1 MTDALPEAGFR
12 EMLDFLRQTRGVDLE
27 SYKPSTLRRRVAKR
41 LKAVGADSFLDYLD
55 HLQVHPEEF
64 AQLFDTVLINVTSFF
79 RDAAAWD
86 YLREQVVPAIAAAR
100 AGEEPIRIWCA
111 GCASGQEAYSL
122 AMVLCEALGSPAFV
136 DRVKLY
142 ATDIDENAL
151 LLARQGYTDADL
163 EQVPEELRPKYFER
177 QGSRHVFRAALRRP
191 LIFGRHDLLRDAPI
205 SRLDLLSCRNTL
217 MYFTA
222 EAQERVLRHFRY
234 ALKDDGHLF
243 LGRAEMLLTHG
254 DLFDPVDL
262 KQRVFRA
269 VPNSVARN
277 RFPPIARGAGAAPPA
292 AAPKQPRML
301 ELVGEMSPIPNL
313 VVDAAG
319 VLVEANRAARVLF
332 ELGARDLG
340 RPLRDLQVSYRPL
353 EIRSQLDRVQRERR
367 TLVVSSVAHDREDGS
382 IRYFDVHLTPLID
395 DDGKLLGS
403 GLVYLDVT
411 DRQRMRI
418 ELERT
423 RQEVE
428 TTQEELQS
436 SNEELETTNE
446 ELQSTVEELETT
458 NEELQ
463 ASNEELETM
472 NEELESS
479 NGELQ
484 AINADL
490 RSRND
495 DVDRLNLFMH
505 SVLSSLRIG
514 VAVLDQTL
522 RVQFWNWRAE
532 DLWGLRTGEV
542 VGQAFLGLDIGL
554 PVGSLSELL
563 YSGRTRGG
571 ASAEHT
577 LDAITRRG
585 RRIRCRVTATPHMAD
600 GELKGVVVLMEELPI
615 ISEPAGQG
623 A

>member
-1 MTDALPEAGFR
+1 MTDAQQDGGFR
-12 EMLDFLRQTRGVDLE
+12 ETLDYLRQTRGVDLD

-41 LKAVGADSFLDYLD
+41 LNAVGAASFSDYLD

-64 AQLFDTVLINVTSFF
+64 AYLFDTVLINVTSFF
-79 RDAAAWD
+79 RDPLTWD
-86 YLREQVVPAIAAAR
+86 YLREQVAPAIVAAR
-100 AGEEPIRIWCA
+100 GRDEPIRIWSA

-122 AMVLCEALGSPAFV
+122 AMVFAEVLGSDAFV

-142 ATDIDENAL
+142 ATDVDEDAL
-151 LLARQGYTDADL
+151 LLARQGYSDADL
-163 EQVPEELRPKYFER
+163 EQVPEGLRPKYFEK

-191 LIFGRHDLLRDAPI
+191 IIFGRHDLLRDAPI

-234 ALKDDGHLF
+234 ALKDDGYLF
-243 LGRAEMLLTHG
+243 LGRAEMLLTHR

-269 VPNSVARN
+269 IPNTLARN
-277 RFPPIARGAGAAPPA
+277 RLPPVGRGVSADPPA
-292 AAPKQPRML
+292 VASRQPRML
-301 ELVGEMSPIPNL
+301 ELVGEMSPIPHL

-319 VLVEANRAARVLF
+319 ILAEANRAARVLF
-332 ELGARDLG
+332 ELGPRDIG
-340 RPLRDLQVSYRPL
+340 RPLRDLQASYRPI
-353 EIRSQLDRVQRERR
+353 EIRSQLDRVHRERR
-367 TLVVSSVAHDREDGS
+367 TLALSSVAHDREDGS
-382 IRYFDVHLTPLID
+382 IRYFDVHVIPLID
-395 DDGKLLGS
+395 DDGRLLGF

-411 DRQRMRI
+411 GRQRMRL

-484 AINADL
+484 AINTDL
-490 RSRND
+490 RSRGD
-495 DVDRLNLFMH
+495 EVDRLNLFMQ
-505 SVLSSLRIG
+505 SVLSSLQIG

-532 DLWGLRTGEV
+532 DLWGLRAGEV
-542 VGQAFLGLDIGL
+542 VGQSFAGLDIGL
-554 PVGSLSELL
+554 PVEQLSQLMQP
-563 YSGRTRGG
+563 GPGRGG
-571 ASAEHT
+571 AAAEQT

-585 RRIRCRVTATPHMAD
+585 RHIRCRVTATPHMAD
-600 GELKGVVVLMEELPI
+600 DEVKGVVILMEEMPI
-615 ISEPAGQG
+615 IREPVLSG